1 MIFFLIDSKRKG
13 NKIKN
18 KQVRLHQIKSFLYE
32 LIYKTGTRAT
42 DIENKLIIRKGKGA
56 GGAIN

>member
-1 MIFFLIDSKRKG
+1 M
-13 NKIKN
+13 
-18 KQVRLHQIKSFLYE
+18 RLHEIKSFLYE

-42 DIENKLIIRKGKGA
+42 DIENKLMIRKGKGA

>member
-56 GGAIN
+56 RGAVN

>member
-18 KQVRLHQIKSFLYE
+18 KQVRLHQIKSLLYE